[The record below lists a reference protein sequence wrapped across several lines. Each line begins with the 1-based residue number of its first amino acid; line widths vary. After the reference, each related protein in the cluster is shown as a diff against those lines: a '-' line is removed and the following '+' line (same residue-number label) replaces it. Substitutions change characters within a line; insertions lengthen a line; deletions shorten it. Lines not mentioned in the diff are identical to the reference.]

1 MLILPKR
8 LRKKLK
14 KPFGRLYTSPEDAS
28 IPEDAFIIS
37 VGDVTTHNLLKIGL
51 KPNLAIIDNLIQRKT
66 SKYKI
71 RYDAKILKC
80 ENPPG
85 TITDELWTSITE
97 AIKST
102 KKDNFI
108 IIVDGEEDLAVL
120 PSIILAPPNTLIFYG
135 QPNEGVVIVKAEKMK
150 QKAEDL
156 LKQFKEVKVD
166 GDQNNRRKR

>member
-1 MLILPKR
+1 VLILPKR
-8 LRKKLK
+8 LRRKLK
-14 KPFGRLYTSPEDAS
+14 EPFGRLYTSPEDAP
-28 IPEDAFIIS
+28 IPEGAFLIS
-37 VGDVTTHNLLKIGL
+37 VGDFTTHNLIKTGL

-80 ENPPG
+80 KNPPG
-85 TITDELWTSITE
+85 TITDELWTSINE
-97 AIKST
+97 AIKS
-102 KKDNFI
+102 KDNFL

-135 QPNEGVVIVKAEKMK
+135 QPNEGVVLVKAEKMK
-150 QKAEDL
+150 QKAEEL
-156 LKQFKEVKVD
+156 IRQFKEVKAD